1 MMVHPLSHDVDA
13 SQLCFLWI
21 GVILKLAF
29 WTQRLSA
36 APGQLLGQH
45 HLPTCLHTEGPS
57 SPLTQ
62 PVPRLGRG
70 MSAWRV

>member
-36 APGQLLGQH
+36 APGQL
-45 HLPTCLHTEGPS
+45 
-57 SPLTQ
+57 
-62 PVPRLGRG
+62 
-70 MSAWRV
+70 